1 MRQEDT
7 KVNWSSLLKTEW
19 PLLFIIAGTL
29 IAGWIVYPYLP
40 DQVASHWN
48 LKGEVDGYSS
58 RAWGA
63 FGLPLTTA
71 AIYLLMLL
79 LPSIDP
85 KKRNYQKFTGAYR
98 LFRAVMVVFMSGLY
112 GVVVASA
119 LGYQLPVG
127 RVVLTGVALLFIVM
141 GNFMGQIR
149 QNYFVGIKTPWTLAN
164 EVVWQKT
171 HRIAAR
177 LWVGAGL
184 IGLVAAFAG
193 GTAGAV
199 LLGVSLVLAVVIP
212 IVFSYLEYRRQ
223 QQ

>member
-1 MRQEDT
+1 MRNEDT
-7 KVNWSSLLKTEW
+7 TGRWYSFIRTEW
-19 PLLFIIAGTL
+19 PLLFIIVGTL
-29 IAGWIVYPYLP
+29 IAGWLIYPHLP
-40 DQVASHWN
+40 EQVASHWN
-48 LKGEVDGYSS
+48 LRGEVDGYAS
-58 RAWGA
+58 RTWGA
-63 FGLPLTTA
+63 FGLPLMTA

-85 KKRNYQKFTGAYR
+85 RKQNYQKFAGAYR
-98 LFRAVMVVFMSGLY
+98 LFRAVMVLFMTGLY
-112 GVVVASA
+112 VVVVASA
-119 LGYQLPVG
+119 LGGQIPVG
-127 RVVLTGVALLFIVM
+127 RVVITGMALLFIVI

-171 HRIAAR
+171 HRLAAR

-193 GTAGAV
+193 GTAGAG
-199 LLGVSLVLAVVIP
+199 LLGISLVLAVVFP

-223 QQ
+223 Q